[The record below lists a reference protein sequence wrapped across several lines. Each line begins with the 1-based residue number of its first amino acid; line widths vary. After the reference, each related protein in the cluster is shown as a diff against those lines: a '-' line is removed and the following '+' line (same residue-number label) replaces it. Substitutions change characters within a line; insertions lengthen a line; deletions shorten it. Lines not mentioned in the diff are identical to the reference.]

1 MGLLYLDLQS
11 PDYPAEVNHFFKQYE
26 EDLDKIIELLRREDD
41 NWDTVANTKL
51 CNIANEYGK
60 LDNEKMEII
69 GKAINKKAYERF

>member
-1 MGLLYLDLQS
+1 MGLLYIDLQNPS
-11 PDYPAEVNHFFKQYE
+11 YPAEVNLFFKQYE
-26 EDLDKIIELLRREDD
+26 EDLEQIIDWLRKEDD
-41 NWDTVANTKL
+41 NWDTVANTRL

>member
-26 EDLDKIIELLRREDD
+26 EDLEQIIDWLRKEDD

-60 LDNEKMEII
+60 LDNDMMIII